1 VIVIGLTGVVDQQD
15 QEVVEPEDIQVD
27 STMTIQDPNEQATFT
42 QALTYL
48 FDTYNV

>member
-15 QEVVEPEDIQVD
+15 QELIDSEDIQID
-27 STMTIQDPNEQATFT
+27 STVAIQDPNELATFT